1 LTESTTP
8 PTTQPTVRPRV
19 LIADDHAPTRAAVRD
34 ALERGG
40 FAICAEEADAAA
52 SVAMAR
58 EQRPDVALLDIHMP
72 GDGIRAAA
80 EIAAHVPETSIVML
94 TVSSADDD
102 LFAALQA
109 GASGY
114 LLKDTDPSRLPL
126 ALRGVL
132 EGEAALPRALVARV
146 INEFRDGTPRRRLSL
161 RGNRPARLTTREWE
175 VLEALDEGLTTAEI
189 SDRLFI
195 STVTV
200 RSHVSSILRKL
211 RVPNR
216 ASAVRVLHGR

>member
-1 LTESTTP
+1 MVVRRG
-8 PTTQPTVRPRV
+8 TVLV
-19 LIADDHAPTRAAVRD
+19 ADDHVPTRAAVRD

-40 FAICAEEADAAA
+40 FEVCAEAPDAAT
-52 SVAMAR
+52 SVALAR
-58 EQRPDVALLDIHMP
+58 QLRPDVALLDIHMP

-80 EIAAHVPETSIVML
+80 EIAAHVPGTSVVML

-102 LFAALQA
+102 LFAALKA

-114 LLKDTDPSRLPL
+114 LLKDTDPARLPL

-132 EGEAALPRALVARV
+132 DGEAALPRSLVTRLV
-146 INEFRDGTPRRRLSL
+146 DEFRTRGGGSLSRVPVL
-161 RGNRPARLTTREWE
+161 GHRPARLTNREWE
-175 VLEALDEGLTTAEI
+175 VLEGLGDGLTTAEI
-189 SDRLFI
+189 SARLFI

-200 RSHVSSILRKL
+200 RTHVSSILRKL

-216 ASAVRVLHGR
+216 EGAVRVLRGR

>member
-1 LTESTTP
+1 MRHGT
-8 PTTQPTVRPRV
+8 V
-19 LIADDHAPTRAAVRD
+19 LIADDHVPTRAAVRA

-40 FAICAEEADAAA
+40 FDVCAEAPDAAT
-52 SVAMAR
+52 SVALVR
-58 EQRPDVALLDIHMP
+58 QLRPDVALLDIHMP

-80 EIAAHVPETSIVML
+80 EIVAHVPETSVVML

-102 LFAALQA
+102 LFAALKA

-114 LLKDTDPSRLPL
+114 LLKDTDPARLPL

-132 EGEAALPRALVARV
+132 DGEAALPRTLV
-146 INEFRDGTPRRRLSL
+146 RRLVEEFQI
-161 RGNRPARLTTREWE
+161 RGEGSWSRVPVLGKRPARLTNREWE
-175 VLEALDEGLTTAEI
+175 VLEGLGEGLTTAEI
-189 SDRLFI
+189 SERMFI
-195 STVTV
+195 SAVTV

-216 ASAVRVLHGR
+216 AGAVRVLRGR

>member
-1 LTESTTP
+1 MRHGT
-8 PTTQPTVRPRV
+8 V
-19 LIADDHAPTRAAVRD
+19 LIADDHVPTRAAVRA

-40 FAICAEEADAAA
+40 FDVCAEAPDAAT
-52 SVAMAR
+52 SVALVR
-58 EQRPDVALLDIHMP
+58 QLRPDVALLDIHMP

-80 EIAAHVPETSIVML
+80 EIAAHMPETSVVML

-102 LFAALQA
+102 LFAALKA

-114 LLKDTDPSRLPL
+114 LLKDTDPARLPL

-132 EGEAALPRALVARV
+132 DGEAALPRTLV
-146 INEFRDGTPRRRLSL
+146 RRLVGEFQI
-161 RGNRPARLTTREWE
+161 RGGGSWSRVPVLGKRPARLTNREWE
-175 VLEALDEGLTTAEI
+175 VLEGLGEGLSTAEI

-195 STVTV
+195 SAVTV
-200 RSHVSSILRKL
+200 RSHVSSILHKL

-216 ASAVRVLHGR
+216 ASAVRVLRGR

>member
-1 LTESTTP
+1 MRHGT
-8 PTTQPTVRPRV
+8 V
-19 LIADDHAPTRAAVRD
+19 LIADDHVPTRAAVRA

-40 FAICAEEADAAA
+40 FDVCAEAPDAAT
-52 SVAMAR
+52 SVALVR
-58 EQRPDVALLDIHMP
+58 QLRPDVALLDIHMP

-80 EIAAHVPETSIVML
+80 EIAAHMPETSVVML

-102 LFAALQA
+102 LFAALKA

-114 LLKDTDPSRLPL
+114 LLKDTDPARLPL

-132 EGEAALPRALVARV
+132 DGEAALPRTLV
-146 INEFRDGTPRRRLSL
+146 RRLVEEFQI
-161 RGNRPARLTTREWE
+161 RGEGSWSRVPVLSKRPARLTNREWE
-175 VLEALDEGLTTAEI
+175 VLEGLGEGLTTAEI
-189 SDRLFI
+189 SERMFI
-195 STVTV
+195 SAVTV

-216 ASAVRVLHGR
+216 AGAVRVLRGR

>member
-1 LTESTTP
+1 MRHGT
-8 PTTQPTVRPRV
+8 V
-19 LIADDHAPTRAAVRD
+19 LIADDHVPTRAAVRA

-40 FAICAEEADAAA
+40 FDVCAEAPDAAT
-52 SVAMAR
+52 SVALVR
-58 EQRPDVALLDIHMP
+58 QLRPDVALLDIHMP

-80 EIAAHVPETSIVML
+80 EIAAHMPETSVVML

-102 LFAALQA
+102 LFAALKA

-114 LLKDTDPSRLPL
+114 LLKDTDPGRLPL

-132 EGEAALPRALVARV
+132 DGEAALPRTLV
-146 INEFRDGTPRRRLSL
+146 RRLVEEFQI
-161 RGNRPARLTTREWE
+161 RGEGSWSRVPVLGKRPARLTNREWE
-175 VLEALDEGLTTAEI
+175 VLEGLGEGLTTAEI
-189 SDRLFI
+189 SERMFI
-195 STVTV
+195 SAVTV

-216 ASAVRVLHGR
+216 AGAVRVLRGR

>member
-1 LTESTTP
+1 MVMRYGT
-8 PTTQPTVRPRV
+8 V
-19 LIADDHAPTRAAVRD
+19 LIADDHVPTRAAVRA

-40 FAICAEEADAAA
+40 FDVCAEAPDAAT
-52 SVAMAR
+52 SVALVR
-58 EQRPDVALLDIHMP
+58 QLRPDVALLDIHMP

-80 EIAAHVPETSIVML
+80 EIAAHMPQTSVVML

-102 LFAALQA
+102 LFAALKA

-114 LLKDTDPSRLPL
+114 LLKDTDPARLPL

-132 EGEAALPRALVARV
+132 DGEAALPRTLV
-146 INEFRDGTPRRRLSL
+146 RRLVEEFQI
-161 RGNRPARLTTREWE
+161 RGGGSWSRVPVLGKRPARLTNREWE
-175 VLEALDEGLTTAEI
+175 VLEGLGEGLTTAEI
-189 SDRLFI
+189 SERLFI
-195 STVTV
+195 SAVTV

-216 ASAVRVLHGR
+216 ASAVRVLRGR

>member
-1 LTESTTP
+1 MRHGT
-8 PTTQPTVRPRV
+8 V
-19 LIADDHAPTRAAVRD
+19 LIADDHVPTRAAVRA

-40 FAICAEEADAAA
+40 FDVCAEAPDAAT
-52 SVAMAR
+52 SVALVR
-58 EQRPDVALLDIHMP
+58 KLRPDVALLDIHMP

-80 EIAAHVPETSIVML
+80 EIAAHMPETSVVML

-102 LFAALQA
+102 LFAALKA

-114 LLKDTDPSRLPL
+114 LLKDTDPARLPL

-132 EGEAALPRALVARV
+132 DGEAALPRTLV
-146 INEFRDGTPRRRLSL
+146 RRLVGEFQI
-161 RGNRPARLTTREWE
+161 RGGGSWSRVPVLGKRPARLTNREWE
-175 VLEALDEGLTTAEI
+175 VLEGLGEGLTTAEI
-189 SDRLFI
+189 SERMFI
-195 STVTV
+195 SAVTV

-216 ASAVRVLHGR
+216 AGAVRVLRGR

>member
-1 LTESTTP
+1 MHGT
-8 PTTQPTVRPRV
+8 V
-19 LIADDHAPTRAAVRD
+19 LIADDHVPTRAAVRH

-40 FAICAEEADAAA
+40 FEICAEAPDAPT
-52 SVAMAR
+52 SVALAR
-58 EQRPDVALLDIHMP
+58 ELRPDVALLDIHMP

-80 EIAAHVPETSIVML
+80 EIAAHVPHTSVVML
-94 TVSSADDD
+94 TVSSAEAD
-102 LFAALQA
+102 LFAALKA

-114 LLKDTDPSRLPL
+114 LLKDTDPLRLPF

-132 EGEAALPRALVARV
+132 DGEAALPRALVARV
-146 INEFRDGTPRRRLSL
+146 VEEFRIRSGGSWNRVPVL
-161 RGNRPARLTTREWE
+161 GHRPARLTNREWE
-175 VLEALDEGLTTAEI
+175 VLEGLGEGLSTSEI